1 MFLEWKN
8 HIPSDFPIWLSS
20 LLLPSFS
27 LLLLL
32 RKSPKQQSIQNH
44 NYDISITIS
53 SSNFVF
59 GSFEIVHGLVWILLN
74 IWSMADWLIK
84 IFFVFMKTII
94 IFIIIIIT
102 IITSLSRWSRL
113 GEKKLSHLQK
123 IFQNG
128 SLLLPRLTPEDSGA
142 IPDKDL
148 QQTLSFNING
158 ENFEMV
164 PCSCQGLT
172 QRTQV
177 CL

>member
-1 MFLEWKN
+1 MIIIIIIAIFLTVIVVEKIIRTTIYPKSQLWYFN
-8 HIPSDFPIWLSS
+8 HHFQLQFCIWQFWNCAWSGL
-20 LLLPSFS
+20 
-27 LLLLL
+27 
-32 RKSPKQQSIQNH
+32 N
-44 NYDISITIS
+44 
-53 SSNFVF
+53 
-59 GSFEIVHGLVWILLN
+59 SFEYLINGRLIDWN
-74 IWSMADWLIK
+74 I
-84 IFFVFMKTII
+84 FVFMKTII
-94 IFIIIIIT
+94 IFIIIITIIFT

-123 IFQNG
+123 IFRNG